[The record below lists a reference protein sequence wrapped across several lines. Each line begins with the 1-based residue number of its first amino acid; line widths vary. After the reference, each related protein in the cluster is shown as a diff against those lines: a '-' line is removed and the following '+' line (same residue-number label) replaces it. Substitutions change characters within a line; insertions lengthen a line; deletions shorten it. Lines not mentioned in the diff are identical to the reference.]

1 MLLKL
6 VGFISDMI
14 TGDEKYQAEY
24 KAAKIFIIKN
34 VDPTL

>member
-14 TGDEKYQAEY
+14 TGDEKYQA
-24 KAAKIFIIKN
+24 KFNAAKIFIIKN